1 MATTTLMTAEELACL
16 PETEE
21 RIELVRGEVRRMPP
35 ANPEHGRRAATATII
50 VGNYVRQ
57 HGLGEVY
64 TADPGFTL
72 ERNPDTVRAPDLAFV
87 RKERIPPEGEREH
100 GFWEIAPDLV
110 VEVVS
115 PSESADDLQE
125 KVTDYLSAGTRLVWA
140 LFPRTHTASVYRP
153 DGAVRLLHENDRLDG
168 EDVLPGFSCRVA
180 DLL

>member
-35 ANPEHGRRAATATII
+35 ANPAHGRRAARAVYILTHYADT
-50 VGNYVRQ
+50 
-57 HGLGEVY
+57 HDLGSVY
-64 TADPGFTL
+64 TADAGFIL
-72 ERNPDTVRAPDLAFV
+72 GRGPDTVRAPDVAFV
-87 RKERIPPEGEREH
+87 RKERMESEPERGY
-100 GFWEIAPDLV
+100 WELAPDLV

-125 KVTDYLSAGTRLVWA
+125 KVTDYLSAGTRLIWA
-140 LFPRTHTASVYRP
+140 LFPRNRTASVYRP
-153 DGAVRLLHENDRLDG
+153 DGTIRLLHENDRLDG